1 MWRFRRRGQDLPNSS
16 ITELNDRSTQIN
28 EACAGPPD
36 GGYGWVQVGVCFTVN
51 CFTWGQVA
59 VGYYLSSGAYHEAT
73 DLDFAFIGGFN
84 FAMAMLVAPL
94 VTILARKLGTQPTM
108 AIGVLIQT
116 AGFVSASFAWRVWQL
131 YLSQGLLIG
140 LGLGFIYVPSIA
152 ILSQWFSK
160 KRSLVNGISSAGS
173 GIGGL
178 IFSFAIEAM
187 IRNISLAWSFRIIAV
202 ITGIMNLT
210 ATMLIRNRNSVIRPP
225 QLGFDTKLI
234 RRPEVLLLLFWGFTS
249 MLGYI
254 TLLYSLPDYASSVG
268 LTKSQAASLAAY
280 LNLGTAI
287 GRPLIGVASDRFGR
301 MEVAGLLTL
310 FCGVTCFAIWIPAT
324 SYGVIVFFAVLNG
337 GILGV
342 FWMVQYS

>member
-1 MWRFRRRGQDLPNSS
+1 MFLGELLHLGSS
-16 ITELNDRSTQIN
+16 GCRCHLFIQPLHTRCRADENEQSYGVYLNH
-28 EACAGPPD
+28 
-36 GGYGWVQVGVCFTVN
+36 
-51 CFTWGQVA
+51 
-59 VGYYLSSGAYHEAT
+59 YLSSNEYPEAT
-73 DLDFAFIGGFN
+73 SVDYAFIGGFN

-94 VTILARKLGTQPTM
+94 VTVLARKLGTQAPM

-116 AGFVSASFAWRVWQL
+116 VGFVSASFTQRVWQL

-140 LGLGFIYVPSIA
+140 VGLGFIYIPSIA

-187 IRNISLAWSFRIIAV
+187 IRKISLEWSFRIIAV
-202 ITGIMNLT
+202 ITGLMNLT
-210 ATMLIRNRNSVIRPP
+210 ATLLIRNRNGAIRPP
-225 QLGFDTKLI
+225 QLGFDTKLL
-234 RRPEVLLLLFWGFTS
+234 RRPEVLFLLFWGFTS

-254 TLLYSLPDYASSVG
+254 VLLYSLPDFASSVG
-268 LTKSQAASLAAY
+268 LTQSQAASIAAY

-287 GRPLIGVASDRFGR
+287 GRPLIGFASDRFGR
-301 MEVAGLLTL
+301 IEVAGLLTL
-310 FCGVTCFAIWIPAT
+310 FCGVSCFAIWIPAT
-324 SYGVIVFFAVLNG
+324 SYGVIVFFAILNG

-342 FWMVQYS
+342 FWMVDYS

>member
-1 MWRFRRRGQDLPNSS
+1 
-16 ITELNDRSTQIN
+16 
-28 EACAGPPD
+28 
-36 GGYGWVQVGVCFTVN
+36 
-51 CFTWGQVA
+51 
-59 VGYYLSSGAYHEAT
+59 
-73 DLDFAFIGGFN
+73 
-84 FAMAMLVAPL
+84 
-94 VTILARKLGTQPTM
+94 M

-116 AGFVSASFAWRVWQL
+116 AGFISASFASRIWHL

-140 LGLGFIYVPSIA
+140 VGLGFIYVPSIA

-187 IRNISLAWSFRIIAV
+187 TRNLSLAWSLRITAV
-202 ITGIMNLT
+202 ITAFMNLT
-210 ATMLIRNRNSVIRPP
+210 ATMLIRNRNSIIRPP
-225 QLGFDTKLI
+225 QLGFDTKLL
-234 RRPEVLLLLFWGFTS
+234 RRPDVLLLLFWGFSS

-254 TLLYSLPDYASSVG
+254 TLLYSLSDFSRFVG
-268 LTKSQAASLAAY
+268 LTKSEAASITAY

-287 GRPLIGVASDRFGR
+287 GRPLIGVASDRIGR

-310 FCGVTCFAIWIPAT
+310 FCGITCFAIWIPAA
-324 SYGVIVFFAVLNG
+324 SYGVIVFFAILNG

-342 FWMVQYS
+342 FWMVCNCCSPRAVP

>member
-1 MWRFRRRGQDLPNSS
+1 MD
-16 ITELNDRSTQIN
+16 
-28 EACAGPPD
+28 
-36 GGYGWVQVGVCFTVN
+36 Y
-51 CFTWGQVA
+51 
-59 VGYYLSSGAYHEAT
+59 
-73 DLDFAFIGGFN
+73 AFIGGFN

-94 VTILARKLGTQPTM
+94 VTVVARKTGTRTPM

-116 AGFVSASFAWRVWQL
+116 VGFVSASFAHRVWQL

-140 LGLGFIYVPSIA
+140 VGLGFIYVPSIA

-187 IRNISLAWSFRIIAV
+187 IRNISLAWSLRITAV
-202 ITGIMNLT
+202 ITGVMNLT
-210 ATMLIRNRNSVIRPP
+210 ATMLIRNRNSAIRPP
-225 QLGFDTKLI
+225 QSGFDTKLL
-234 RRPEVLLLLFWGFTS
+234 RRPDVLLLLFWAFSS

-254 TLLYSLPDYASSVG
+254 TLLYSLSDFGRSVG
-268 LTKSQAASLAAY
+268 LTKSQAASITAY

-287 GRPLIGVASDRFGR
+287 GRPLVGISSDRFGR

-310 FCGVTCFAIWIPAT
+310 FCGITCFAIWIPAA
-324 SYGVIVFFAVLNG
+324 SYGVIVFFAILNG

-342 FWMVQYS
+342 FWMVSDSSSTRAVLNSLL

>member
-1 MWRFRRRGQDLPNSS
+1 VFP
-16 ITELNDRSTQIN
+16 
-28 EACAGPPD
+28 EAG
-36 GGYGWVQVGVCFTVN
+36 
-51 CFTWGQVA
+51 
-59 VGYYLSSGAYHEAT
+59 S
-73 DLDFAFIGGFN
+73 LDYAFIGGFN

-94 VTILARKLGTQPTM
+94 VTVVARKLGTRTPM

-116 AGFVSASFAWRVWQL
+116 AGFISASFASRIWHL

-140 LGLGFIYVPSIA
+140 VGLGFIYVPSIA

-187 IRNISLAWSFRIIAV
+187 TRNLSLAWSLRITAV
-202 ITGIMNLT
+202 ITAFMNLT
-210 ATMLIRNRNSVIRPP
+210 ATMLIRNRNSIIRPP
-225 QLGFDTKLI
+225 QLGFDTKLL
-234 RRPEVLLLLFWGFTS
+234 RRPDVLLLLFWGFSS

-254 TLLYSLPDYASSVG
+254 TLLYSLSDFSRFVG
-268 LTKSQAASLAAY
+268 LTKSEAASITAY

-287 GRPLIGVASDRFGR
+287 GRPLIGVASDRIGR

-310 FCGVTCFAIWIPAT
+310 FCGITCFAIWIPAA
-324 SYGVIVFFAVLNG
+324 SYGVIVFFAILNG

-342 FWMVQYS
+342 FWMVCNCCSPRAVP

>member
-1 MWRFRRRGQDLPNSS
+1 
-16 ITELNDRSTQIN
+16 
-28 EACAGPPD
+28 
-36 GGYGWVQVGVCFTVN
+36 
-51 CFTWGQVA
+51 
-59 VGYYLSSGAYHEAT
+59 
-73 DLDFAFIGGFN
+73 
-84 FAMAMLVAPL
+84 MAMLVAPL
-94 VTILARKLGTQPTM
+94 VTIVARKLGTRTPM

-116 AGFVSASFAWRVWQL
+116 AGFISASFASRIWHL
-131 YLSQGLLIG
+131 YMSQGLLIG
-140 LGLGFIYVPSIA
+140 VGLGFIYIPSIA

-187 IRNISLAWSFRIIAV
+187 IRNLSLAWSFRITAA
-202 ITGIMNLT
+202 ITCFMNLT
-210 ATMLIRNRNSVIRPP
+210 AAMLIRNRNSIIRPP
-225 QLGFDTKLI
+225 QLGFDTKLL
-234 RRPEVLLLLFWGFTS
+234 RRPDVLLLLFWGFSS

-254 TLLYSLPDYASSVG
+254 TLLYSLSDFGRSVG
-268 LTKSQAASLAAY
+268 LTKSQAASITAY

-310 FCGVTCFAIWIPAT
+310 FCGITCFAIWIPAA
-324 SYGVIVFFAVLNG
+324 SYGFIIFFAILNG

-342 FWMVQYS
+342 FWMVCHCCRP

>member
-1 MWRFRRRGQDLPNSS
+1 
-16 ITELNDRSTQIN
+16 
-28 EACAGPPD
+28 
-36 GGYGWVQVGVCFTVN
+36 
-51 CFTWGQVA
+51 
-59 VGYYLSSGAYHEAT
+59 
-73 DLDFAFIGGFN
+73 
-84 FAMAMLVAPL
+84 
-94 VTILARKLGTQPTM
+94 M

-116 AGFVSASFAWRVWQL
+116 AGFVSASFARRVWQL

-140 LGLGFIYVPSIA
+140 VGLGFIYVPSIA

-187 IRNISLAWSFRIIAV
+187 IRNISLAWSLRITAV
-202 ITGIMNLT
+202 ITGLMNLI

-225 QLGFDTKLI
+225 QMGFDTKLL
-234 RRPEVLLLLFWGFTS
+234 RRPDVLLLLFWGFSS

-254 TLLYSLPDYASSVG
+254 TLLYSLSDFGRSIG
-268 LTKSQAASLAAY
+268 LTDSQAASITAY

-287 GRPLIGVASDRFGR
+287 GRPLVGVASDRFGR

-310 FCGVTCFAIWIPAT
+310 FCGITCFAIWIPAAC
-324 SYGVIVFFAVLNG
+324 YGVIVFFAILNG

-342 FWMVQYS
+342 FWMVCHRCSTRAVLRALKDVAAPLIHAQKSNRLTISHSRPLVHYRWRLRD

>member
-1 MWRFRRRGQDLPNSS
+1 
-16 ITELNDRSTQIN
+16 
-28 EACAGPPD
+28 
-36 GGYGWVQVGVCFTVN
+36 
-51 CFTWGQVA
+51 
-59 VGYYLSSGAYHEAT
+59 
-73 DLDFAFIGGFN
+73 
-84 FAMAMLVAPL
+84 MLAAPL
-94 VTILARKLGTQPTM
+94 VTVVARKLGTRAPM
-108 AIGVLIQT
+108 AIGVVIQT
-116 AGFVSASFAWRVWQL
+116 AGFVSASFAGRVWQL

-140 LGLGFIYVPSIA
+140 VGLGFIYVPSIA

-202 ITGIMNLT
+202 ITGVMNLT
-210 ATMLIRNRNSVIRPP
+210 ATMLIRNRNAIIRPP
-225 QLGFDTKLI
+225 QLGFDTKLL
-234 RRPEVLLLLFWGFTS
+234 RRPDVLLLLFWGFTS

-254 TLLYSLPDYASSVG
+254 TLLYSLPDFADSLG
-268 LTKSQAASLAAY
+268 LTKTQAASIAAY

-301 MEVAGLLTL
+301 LEVAGLLTL

-324 SYGVIVFFAVLNG
+324 SYGILVFFAILNG

-342 FWMVQYS
+342 FWMVYGLCSISARLT